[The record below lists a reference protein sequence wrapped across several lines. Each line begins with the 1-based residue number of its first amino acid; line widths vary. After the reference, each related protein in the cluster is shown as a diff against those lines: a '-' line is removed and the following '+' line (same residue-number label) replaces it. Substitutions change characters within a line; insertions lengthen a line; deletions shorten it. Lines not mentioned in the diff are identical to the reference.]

1 MGAYENPTYYGI
13 AQDYTA
19 FNKAMLGTFDRY
31 MQMYMMQQR
40 AKAKTNEEED
50 PNKDFYKLIETLDE
64 VPEKFNVANANLF
77 GLKGTVRG
85 YLPNATD
92 DEKRRIESQI
102 IGVRTSYDNINNYYS
117 NEDLYKEL
125 DVETKMILQGIATG
139 QTQIKEFADQK
150 NPWGNIY
157 LTNSEYGNVAITDIG
172 QRLGLAERDFSN
184 ENFGRQIVNNSVNK
198 VTNQIETWQE
208 INKKNAFAGSVER
221 EDLVKDYA
229 DKLKIGENWAGYWHN
244 EMEDDDK
251 FVDVTGDAKNAW
263 LKVKGKYPGLS
274 VLDDN
279 KIDLS
284 MFGFDMVDFSG
295 ADNKIMKTLRDAAIR
310 KHIADELNN
319 QISPEYW
326 TPAGTD
332 ATQAEIRMQN
342 EMNIRASVNELAT
355 SYNSQVDPR
364 LGPID
369 NSNSG
374 ASGFLNYIQKNK
386 FFTANNDF
394 KDYEITQGVIDD
406 YLTGSEGLEKA
417 KQIMIERI
425 SLQRFRV
432 EYTELNNREKVIVDQ
447 LVDNAIANF
456 KEAAETNQ
464 VFKISTGRSLDFRNF
479 VNDLSNEIFNNN
491 KYNETLIAP
500 SIPEEISLPIIT
512 N

>member
-50 PNKDFYKLIETLDE
+50 PNKGYYKLIETLTE
-64 VPEKFNVANANLF
+64 VPEKFNVANANTF
-77 GLKGTVRG
+77 GFDGTVRG
-85 YLPNATD
+85 YLPIATD

-184 ENFGRQIVNNSVNK
+184 ENFGRQIVNGSVSK
-198 VTNQIETWQE
+198 VTNQIETWQD
-208 INKKNAFAGSVER
+208 INKKNAFSGSADR
-221 EDLVKDYA
+221 DDLVKDYA
-229 DKLKIGENWAGYWHN
+229 NKLKIGENWAGYWHN
-244 EMEDDDK
+244 EMEDADK
-251 FVDVTGDAKNAW
+251 FVELTGDARKNW
-263 LKVKGKYPGLS
+263 LKMTQKYPGLMA
-274 VLDDN
+274 DN

-295 ADNKIMKTLRDAAIR
+295 ADNKIIKNLRDLAI
-310 KHIADELNN
+310 KNHIADEINN

-332 ATQAEIRMQN
+332 ATQAQVRMQN
-342 EMNIRASVNELAT
+342 EMNVRASVNELAT
-355 SYNSQVDPR
+355 SYNDQVDPR
-364 LGPID
+364 LGPLD

-374 ASGFLNYIQKNK
+374 ASGFLNYIQTNK
-386 FFTANNDF
+386 FLTIDNE
-394 KDYEITQGVIDD
+394 DYEITQKVMND

-417 KQIMIERI
+417 KQVMIERI
-425 SLQRFRV
+425 SQQRFRV

-447 LVDNAIANF
+447 LVNNAIANF
-456 KEAAETNQ
+456 KQAAETNQ
-464 VFKISTGRSLDFRNF
+464 VFKISTGKSLDFRNF
-479 VNDLSNEIFNNN
+479 VNDLSNKIFNNN
-491 KYNETLIAP
+491 KFNEMLIAP
-500 SIPEEISLPIIT
+500 SVPDEITLPIFE

>member
-40 AKAKTNEEED
+40 AKAKTTEEED
-50 PNKDFYKLIETLDE
+50 PNKGFYKLIETLDE

-77 GLKGTVRG
+77 GLEGTVRG

-208 INKKNAFAGSVER
+208 INKKNAFPGSVER

-295 ADNKIMKTLRDAAIR
+295 ADNKIMKTLRDSAIR

-332 ATQAEIRMQN
+332 ATQAEVRMQN

-355 SYNSQVDPR
+355 SYNNQVDPR
-364 LGPID
+364 LGPLD

-386 FFTANNDF
+386 FLTINNE
-394 KDYEITQGVIDD
+394 DYEITQKVMND

-417 KQIMIERI
+417 KQVMIERI
-425 SLQRFRV
+425 SQQRFRV

-447 LVDNAIANF
+447 LVNQSIANF

-464 VFKISTGRSLDFRNF
+464 VFKISTGKSLDFRNF
-479 VNDLSNEIFNNN
+479 VNDLSNKIFNNN
-491 KYNETLIAP
+491 KFNEMLIAP
-500 SIPEEISLPIIT
+500 SVPDEITLPIIT